1 MPPKGIY
8 FNFLG
13 FCVGAFRMAKK
24 GDKFQIVD
32 SNDKPK
38 KRRIRRKK
46 IAKKTNSYGSTDETY
61 TFKSSTSEFSQENKI
76 DESSCPDIENTIVF
90 NRSLESEEYSISNSS
105 TAVAAGIPP
114 QPISGDIEEHNDFFS
129 SNPKDNWER
138 LDSINLDD
146 DDEYEYVTDDETID
160 NGNKNT
166 STFASAQ
173 TGPNCVA
180 ISVLILA
187 ILLIFG
193 PILSFLITGIIF
205 LVADKAVCEG
215 TSLLWVFGIVF
226 MCTFFPTAFIVPNY
240 KWGALVWSLLFIF
253 ESFILYYPHVICD
266 DIRHTN
272 LFKWSLCA
280 YWFLFVHLIVS
291 LAAFIASFFI
301 IKAPEEIT
309 QAIAN
314 EEIKEAI
321 SALKTPIE
329 SAPLVGKNLGA
340 VTN

>member
-13 FCVGAFRMAKK
+13 FCIGAFRMAKK
-24 GDKFQIVD
+24 GGKLKIVESD
-32 SNDKPK
+32 NNTK

-46 IAKKTNSYGSTDETY
+46 IAKKQNSYGSTDETI
-61 TFKSSTSEFSQENKI
+61 TFKSSASDFSQESKL
-76 DESSCPDIENTIVF
+76 DESACPDIENTIIF
-90 NRSLESEEYSISNSS
+90 NKPLGSEEYSISNTS
-105 TAVAAGIPP
+105 TSVAAGIPP
-114 QPISGDIEEHNDFFS
+114 EPKKSCSGDIEEHNDFFS

-138 LDSINLDD
+138 LDSIKLDD

-160 NGNKNT
+160 DDSKNT
-166 STFASAQ
+166 PTSASAQ
-173 TGPNCVA
+173 TGPNCAA
-180 ISVLILA
+180 ISVLILVF
-187 ILLIFG
+187 LLIFG

-205 LVADKAVCEG
+205 LVDDKAACEG

-240 KWGALVWSLLFIF
+240 KWGALVWSILFIF

-266 DIRHTN
+266 EIRHTN

-280 YWFLFVHLIVS
+280 YWFLFAHLIVS

-301 IKAPEEIT
+301 TKGGVEYE
-309 QAIAN
+309 
-314 EEIKEAI
+314 
-321 SALKTPIE
+321 
-329 SAPLVGKNLGA
+329 
-340 VTN
+340 